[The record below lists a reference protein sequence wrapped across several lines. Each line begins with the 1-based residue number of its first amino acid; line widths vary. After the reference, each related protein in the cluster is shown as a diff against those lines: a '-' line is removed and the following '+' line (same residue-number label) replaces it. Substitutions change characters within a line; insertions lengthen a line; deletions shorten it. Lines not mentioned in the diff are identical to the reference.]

1 MNLNQKMEITK
12 EVEIFLDDIL
22 KNENVENLESLSK
35 DLMKLISFYGA
46 KEKNAEKIKK
56 IVDAM
61 ENKAIVQ
68 FIQEKS
74 KEHLEILSKQLQ
86 KKISKMKLD
95 KPALDCKIQLI
106 STIPQVSCLEKSN
119 EYIFFENFDQLKINL
134 FIAVVSNKTMEIN
147 FFVYC
152 GKLYLLGFDVMNY
165 ILNDFSVEKSITYSL
180 FGFKL
185 INYLTN
191 TEKDSQ
197 TVKPQE
203 LNIEQLI
210 SDITIKFSQYK
221 ISVQYTEENNH
232 AKVLELISS
241 KKILSTNNEARLKQM
256 LSQKK

>member
-95 KPALDCKIQLI
+95 KPEIDALYHSYK
-106 STIPQVSCLEKSN
+106 TIRDKE
-119 EYIFFENFDQLKINL
+119 EITFEDLKL
-134 FIAVVSNKTMEIN
+134 LRLVTAEIN
-147 FFVYC
+147 F
-152 GKLYLLGFDVMNY
+152 
-165 ILNDFSVEKSITYSL
+165 LN
-180 FGFKL
+180 
-185 INYLTN
+185 N
-191 TEKDSQ
+191 
-197 TVKPQE
+197 
-203 LNIEQLI
+203 
-210 SDITIKFSQYK
+210 
-221 ISVQYTEENNH
+221 
-232 AKVLELISS
+232 
-241 KKILSTNNEARLKQM
+241 
-256 LSQKK
+256 